1 MPRRLLREP
10 HLLAHELRTPLSVIS
25 GWCSLI
31 RDGDVRPD
39 ATPQEWERAMAACEE
54 AVQRLN
60 LIISQA
66 CDEAEALKHVKHP
79 QVERIAALL
88 ETTSAAIGH
97 SRRVLAHVQ
106 QERVRRGHDQPLA
119 PPPL

>member
-54 AVQRLN
+54 A
-60 LIISQA
+60 
-66 CDEAEALKHVKHP
+66 LKHVKHP

-88 ETTSAAIGH
+88 ETTSAAIVH